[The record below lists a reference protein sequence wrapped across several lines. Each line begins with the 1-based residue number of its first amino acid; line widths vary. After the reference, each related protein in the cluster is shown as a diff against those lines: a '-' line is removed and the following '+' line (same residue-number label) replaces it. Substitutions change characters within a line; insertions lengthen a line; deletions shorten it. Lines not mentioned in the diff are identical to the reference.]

1 MGWEAWFT
9 VVVTLVMVVAMAR
22 NVAGPDFVLLGGLTL
37 LVTTGVVPLERA
49 TIGFSNE
56 GMLTVAA
63 LFVVAAGVRD
73 TGGLD
78 AILRRLLGRPKGL
91 TSAQLRLMT
100 PVALVSGFLNNTP
113 VVAMM
118 VPVVTDWARRV
129 RLPLSRLLIP
139 LSYASILGGTCTLF
153 GTSTNLV
160 VYGMLRDHDASISL
174 GLFDI
179 AVLGLPAV
187 LVGMVYVLL
196 AAPHLLPDR
205 TRSTQL
211 IERPREYSV
220 SMRVTP
226 ESPIVGQTIEDAG
239 LRQLP
244 GLFLVE
250 IERESELIPAVA
262 PETR

>member
-91 TSAQLRLMT
+91 TSAQLLLHCM
-100 PVALVSGFLNNTP
+100 
-113 VVAMM
+113 
-118 VPVVTDWARRV
+118 RV
-129 RLPLSRLLIP
+129 LDSHGCL
-139 LSYASILGGTCTLF
+139 LGG
-153 GTSTNLV
+153 G
-160 VYGMLRDHDASISL
+160 YG
-174 GLFDI
+174 G
-179 AVLGLPAV
+179 G
-187 LVGMVYVLL
+187 GGGCGCY
-196 AAPHLLPDR
+196 
-205 TRSTQL
+205 
-211 IERPREYSV
+211 
-220 SMRVTP
+220 
-226 ESPIVGQTIEDAG
+226 GG
-239 LRQLP
+239 
-244 GLFLVE
+244 
-250 IERESELIPAVA
+250 
-262 PETR
+262 